1 MSNSRKR
8 RWGQRDRWNTVSY
21 SEFRDSRQWRHLLA
35 LNPSY
40 DIRYK
45 PAPGVMIHT
54 SGPIGSGKIVPSG
67 SGTPGLLK
75 NVDMNLELGRI
86 GDAPYDRS
94 RQASYFPW
102 STPDEYLDRAGDY
115 TAQGV
120 LSPDRTNGFSI
131 DSPQAFSDT
140 QRG

>member
-1 MSNSRKR
+1 MSDSRKR
-8 RWGQRDRWNTVSY
+8 QWRQRDRWNTVSY
-21 SEFRDSRQWRHLLA
+21 SEFRDSREWRHLLA

-40 DIRYK
+40 DIRYR
-45 PAPGVMIHT
+45 PAPGVTIHT
-54 SGPIGSGKIVPSG
+54 SGPVGAGKAVPGG

-75 NVDMNLELGRI
+75 NVDMNLEMVRS
-86 GDAPYDRS
+86 GDTAVT

-102 STPDEYLDRAGDY
+102 SSPDMYIDRAGDY

-120 LSPDRTNGFSI
+120 LSPDRTNGFSL

-140 QRG
+140 QR